1 VCVCEREREREREA
15 MKIEEKLIFLM
26 QLQLGHGREYC

>member
-1 VCVCEREREREREA
+1 MCVCVCEA